1 MSGKREYA
9 RNRMGLR
16 RRLGL
21 RAYHGQR
28 VTRRNL
34 GDRWPFGV
42 DEGELGCYVLPRGAR
57 EAVFKAWGVTYA
69 LNGPAR
75 AAAAERG
82 YVDIH
87 DTAIWREDPAAAG
100 LKISLASAIRF
111 ALSQARHC

>member
-28 VTRRNL
+28 VRRRNL
-34 GDRWPFGV
+34 RDRWPFGV

-57 EAVFKAWGVTYA
+57 EAVFKVMGVTYA

-75 AAAAERG
+75 AAADDWG
-82 YVDIH
+82 YVDIQ
-87 DTAIWREDPAAAG
+87 DAEIWRDDPDAPG
-100 LKISLASAIRF
+100 LKISLAPAIRF
-111 ALSQARHC
+111 ALSQARRG